1 MSEPINVQY
10 EPIDE
15 ETIKQWSSVID
26 KAEEKRNTVTLQEF
40 EPFFPIYNEELLANT
55 NPRHLEKI
63 LALFQYRFNLYK
75 NITVTDSMG
84 KILFEIPPS
93 FISCK
98 LWNETKEGYDSLGAR
113 YLSALEVK
121 NPINGSDIPV
131 LKDIVN
137 AIEHAKDK
145 NTIIDYFKERLRI
158 ENEYADVY
166 NLKKSQTNV
175 SDIDTPSEEGEED
188 NRINI
193 NTDDLF

>member
-1 MSEPINVQY
+1 MEEQINIQY
-10 EPIDE
+10 EHIDE
-15 ETIKQWSSVID
+15 ETIKQWSATID
-26 KAEEKRNTVTLQEF
+26 KEEEKRNTITLQEF
-40 EPFFPIYNEELLANT
+40 EPFFPIYNEELLSNT
-55 NPRHLEKI
+55 NPRHLEKV
-63 LALFQYRFNLYK
+63 LALFRFRFNLYK

-98 LWNETKEGYDSLGAR
+98 LWNETKEGKDSLGAR

-121 NPINGSDIPV
+121 NPINGSDVPV

-137 AIEHAKDK
+137 AIDHSKDP
-145 NTIIDYFKERLRI
+145 NTILNYFKERLRI
-158 ENEYADVY
+158 ENEYSDVY
-166 NLKKSQTNV
+166 NLKKSQTDI
-175 SDIDTPSEEGEED
+175 SDTEEITEENESD